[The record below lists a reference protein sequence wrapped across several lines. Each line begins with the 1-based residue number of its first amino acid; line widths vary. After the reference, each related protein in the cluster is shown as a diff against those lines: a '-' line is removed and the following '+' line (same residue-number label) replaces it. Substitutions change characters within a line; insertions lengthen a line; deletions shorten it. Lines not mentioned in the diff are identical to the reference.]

1 MQINTALI
9 LCAGYGK
16 RLNPI
21 TLKIPKPL
29 IEINEITLLEN
40 SINFLEKLKIKNI
53 KINTYYLHNQI
64 QNFILNYKSNSKIDI
79 LNDGNEILDTGG
91 GILNLI
97 NRSNE
102 NDFIVLNPDTL
113 WNNDYSIELKLLEQ
127 MYFETKKTC
136 LLLVNKNL
144 SFDPTFKGDF
154 NLNRRNQVLHSKD
167 CQYIFT
173 GLQIMD
179 RSIFN
184 FIKENLFS
192 MNLVWDHLILSNNL
206 YGLRSEKKFYHL
218 NTKNIFDKIL
228 KLNFID

>member
-1 MQINTALI
+1 MKINTALI

-40 SINFLEKLKIKNI
+40 SIKFLEKLEIENI

-97 NRSNE
+97 NRSEE
-102 NDFIVLNPDTL
+102 NDFIVLNPDTVWGDNYL
-113 WNNDYSIELKLLEQ
+113 ETTINMMNYYFQKKVKNLL
-127 MYFETKKTC
+127 MI
-136 LLLVNKNL
+136 VNKEN
-144 SFDPTFKGDF
+144 SFDERMKGDF
-154 NLNRRNQVLHSKD
+154 SLSNERLLKNKKNNFI
-167 CQYIFT
+167 YT
-173 GLQIMD
+173 GLQIINKSLFKNEKVMPFSVTKIWD
-179 RSIFN
+179 EA
-184 FIKENLFS
+184 IKNK
-192 MNLVWDHLILSNNL
+192 ML
-206 YGLRSEKKFYHL
+206 YGFESKQKFIHITDLEIYNKLVKK
-218 NTKNIFDKIL
+218 
-228 KLNFID
+228 

>member
-1 MQINTALI
+1 MKINTALI

-40 SINFLEKLKIKNI
+40 SIKFLEKLEIENI

-97 NRSNE
+97 NRSDE
-102 NDFIVLNPDTL
+102 NDFIVVNPDTL
-113 WNNDYSIELKLLEQ
+113 WGDNYLETTINMMNYYFQKKVKNLL
-127 MYFETKKTC
+127 MI
-136 LLLVNKNL
+136 VNKEN
-144 SFDPTFKGDF
+144 SFDERMKGDF
-154 NLNRRNQVLHSKD
+154 SLSNERLSRNKENNFI
-167 CQYIFT
+167 YT
-173 GLQIMD
+173 GLQIINKSLFKNEKVMPFSVTKIWD
-179 RSIFN
+179 EA
-184 FIKENLFS
+184 IKNK
-192 MNLVWDHLILSNNL
+192 ML
-206 YGLRSEKKFYHL
+206 YGFESKQKFIHITDLEIYNKLVKK
-218 NTKNIFDKIL
+218 
-228 KLNFID
+228 